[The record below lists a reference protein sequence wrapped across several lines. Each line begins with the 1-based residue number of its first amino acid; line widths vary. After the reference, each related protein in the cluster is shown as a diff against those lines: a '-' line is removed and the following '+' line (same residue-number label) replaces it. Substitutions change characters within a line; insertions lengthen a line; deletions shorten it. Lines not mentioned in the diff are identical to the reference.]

1 MRLVHIGGGDAF
13 DVASERALKWA
24 WRVPEPIPDLEKA
37 PSGRAGTDTDGRG
50 VGVWWSSALSSSAR
64 ALEVRL
70 KHPDSDDPTLH
81 WQGIVTISELDGATQ
96 ATIRLG
102 LGATVHA
109 LVPWQIELSA
119 PQVVRQLMQSPLL
132 AYAGSMELASGPR
145 NLRRNDVKAF
155 IANVLEAD
163 DRALPLLVASSD
175 VDGRLLEAM
184 DRRLAG
190 LVQIVQL
197 ADSDGDEEM
206 RARLSRSGFTV
217 PRGGLRLFW
226 PGFGRRIK
234 RRRHPY
240 WTAAQLRVGRRNRA
254 RSVLGQLMDLLAP
267 ISTGRVPTDSVV
279 LKARQAWLEDRAAE
293 RDARD
298 KAMRERARRQRIEA
312 QRAKREAREAGKGTE
327 KQLEERTNEVEALL
341 DIAENERDAALEEAK
356 KSKQD
361 ELKAIREALD
371 HSERVKA
378 LESENSNLR
387 DNIETMS
394 RFGEG
399 REELEADDDESVPVE
414 LRSWPEIASHLP
426 DLEGPGFHFT
436 DRARE
441 CADGK
446 SRYPHPDVI
455 WSSLRALERVGRIF
469 NEMGAD
475 LNMQF
480 EQFAMECASLDVA
493 LHDNTYEDC
502 WFEYEGEWYKRLP
515 HVKIDDAKSPN
526 EVGRIYFALDG
537 EGKRVIVDWFGT
549 KPDRPL
555 TKRTG

>member
-1 MRLVHIGGGDAF
+1 M
-13 DVASERALKWA
+13 
-24 WRVPEPIPDLEKA
+24 
-37 PSGRAGTDTDGRG
+37 
-50 VGVWWSSALSSSAR
+50 
-64 ALEVRL
+64 RL

-279 LKARQAWLEDRAAE
+279 LKASKGDSGSFGP
-293 RDARD
+293 
-298 KAMRERARRQRIEA
+298 
-312 QRAKREAREAGKGTE
+312 QRAS
-327 KQLEERTNEVEALL
+327 Q
-341 DIAENERDAALEEAK
+341 
-356 KSKQD
+356 
-361 ELKAIREALD
+361 
-371 HSERVKA
+371 
-378 LESENSNLR
+378 
-387 DNIETMS
+387 
-394 RFGEG
+394 
-399 REELEADDDESVPVE
+399 
-414 LRSWPEIASHLP
+414 
-426 DLEGPGFHFT
+426 
-436 DRARE
+436 
-441 CADGK
+441 
-446 SRYPHPDVI
+446 
-455 WSSLRALERVGRIF
+455 
-469 NEMGAD
+469 GA
-475 LNMQF
+475 
-480 EQFAMECASLDVA
+480 
-493 LHDNTYEDC
+493 
-502 WFEYEGEWYKRLP
+502 
-515 HVKIDDAKSPN
+515 
-526 EVGRIYFALDG
+526 
-537 EGKRVIVDWFGT
+537 
-549 KPDRPL
+549 
-555 TKRTG
+555 